1 MLTPMRNQ
9 LKDHDPSCGAST
21 RQPLFTRGASLININ
36 GSVIVTIWL
45 LDDDHD
51 GCNYPGYNA
60 CQINVHNRRY
70 LSLIVNSIVT
80 SS

>member
-1 MLTPMRNQ
+1 MVTPMRNQ

-51 GCNYPGYNA
+51 GCNYPGYKSVKLMFTTEDT
-60 CQINVHNRRY
+60 CH
-70 LSLIVNSIVT
+70 LF
-80 SS
+80 